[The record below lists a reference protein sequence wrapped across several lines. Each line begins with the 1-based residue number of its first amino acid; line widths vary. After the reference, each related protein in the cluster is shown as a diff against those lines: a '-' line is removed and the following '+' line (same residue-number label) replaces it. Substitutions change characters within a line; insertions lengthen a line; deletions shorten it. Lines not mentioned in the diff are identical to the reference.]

1 MTTSWFRSPKKPCR
15 SASIASL
22 HSVRNRA
29 ALALVFT
36 GRFFLLRK
44 LEGSSRVFVVN
55 TSAWKI
61 KIELAAL
68 HFFVC
73 VPSHNC
79 EIFSSPVPSLALCVG
94 SNDQCDGNQC
104 CPSFGGSLRRHH
116 QEWSLR
122 LDSSFL
128 IPGVVLRGH
137 SQLVESFVWLVP
149 PVRIDR
155 LIALS
160 LSWCKAVLASWSQ
173 LSGYSRFRVH
183 FEKEERRQKKKTREK
198 KSKRLKKEREN
209 ERTREQVFV
218 KRQKKRK
225 RESIEKKR
233 NHKAQKI
240 HRTNC
245 HIMIRKKKPAGRNY
259 LAFFLRKFT
268 VSTCFKLISRFEFD
282 FRAPRN

>member
-1 MTTSWFRSPKKPCR
+1 MLFSWW
-15 SASIASL
+15 L
-22 HSVRNRA
+22 A
-29 ALALVFT
+29 AILTCKSFVI
-36 GRFFLLRK
+36 LRK
-44 LEGSSRVFVVN
+44 RCQRLQLVEEREEREEKEKKN
-55 TSAWKI
+55 KKRKRKKI
-61 KIELAAL
+61 KREEEKNE
-68 HFFVC
+68 HFSKKITKAQK
-73 VPSHNC
+73 PPDGIIRHC

-245 HIMIRKKKPAGRNY
+245 HIMIRKKT
-259 LAFFLRKFT
+259 LQELIIWHFFFESSESHR
-268 VSTCFKLISRFEFD
+268 VS
-282 FRAPRN
+282 N